1 MTKILQCQ
9 STNFLIT
16 PCTSRYILGGKFSR
30 IQTELKVCHSVFNSC
45 EHLIINALILFNF
58 FFKSVNHS
66 LHLNTV
72 KVEIYK

>member
-16 PCTSRYILGGKFSR
+16 PCTSRYILGGKFSS

-45 EHLIINALILFNF
+45 EHLIINARKLIFKT
-58 FFKSVNHS
+58 KSVNHS